1 MDNPPFDN
9 APGADRCE
17 YVKQSKRKQQFSFK
31 KENAPLAGCFTRG
44 VCIRGRRFFTFNG
57 MDWDEEQH
65 LHPDER
71 FLTMVS
77 SAIEPVE
84 SLGNY
89 FDTANST
96 LNPHNRGYTF
106 YVYGTLPLIVAVS
119 SLGESLEMAGYGD
132 IHLVGR
138 ALSATVD
145 LLTVLLVFLTG
156 ERLYDRRV
164 GVWAAAFSAVAV
176 LQFNNLIFIPSI
188 LLPAFL

>member
-1 MDNPPFDN
+1 MLRVLIDVSMSNKVNENNNSDSKKKMRPWLV
-9 APGADRCE
+9 ALLVVYVLGVGAFLR
-17 YVKQSKRKQQFSFK
+17 
-31 KENAPLAGCFTRG
+31 
-44 VCIRGRRFFTFNG
+44 FNG
-57 MDWDEEQH
+57 IDWDEEQH

-84 SLGNY
+84 SLGDY

-106 YVYGTLPLIVAVS
+106 YVYGTLPLIIVRYV
-119 SLGESLEMAGYGD
+119 GEWLEMTGYGD

-176 LQFNNLIFIPSI
+176 LPI
-188 LLPAFL
+188 